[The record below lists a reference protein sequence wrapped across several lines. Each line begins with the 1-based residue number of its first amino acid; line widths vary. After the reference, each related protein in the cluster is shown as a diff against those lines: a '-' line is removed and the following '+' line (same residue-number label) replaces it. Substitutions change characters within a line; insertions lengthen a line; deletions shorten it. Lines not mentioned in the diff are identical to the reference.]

1 VKEDPRVYVQMALD
15 IARQIDRGE
24 IKPGDPVPSI
34 TEMSRRYGH
43 ARMTCSKALQLLESA
58 GFLMRVPGKS
68 YYVK

>member
-1 VKEDPRVYVQMALD
+1 MIEDPRAFVQMALD

-34 TEMSRRYGH
+34 TEMNKKYGH
-43 ARMTCSKALQLLESA
+43 ARMTCAKALHMLES
-58 GFLMRVPGKS
+58 GGILMRVPGKS